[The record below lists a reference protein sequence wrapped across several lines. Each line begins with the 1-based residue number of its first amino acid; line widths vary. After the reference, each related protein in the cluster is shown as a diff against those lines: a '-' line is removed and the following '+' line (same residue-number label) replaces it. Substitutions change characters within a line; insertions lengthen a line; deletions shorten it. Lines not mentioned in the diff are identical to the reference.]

1 MTGDRDA
8 AENSV
13 EFAVASSAAAVGAA
27 ADDCDDLC
35 NALNSH
41 QTILNWLSTQNKSDA
56 RNLDDSLVREFEFQ
70 FVEDREASKRAEL

>member
-1 MTGDRDA
+1 MTGERDA

-41 QTILNWLSTQNKSDA
+41 QTILN
-56 RNLDDSLVREFEFQ
+56 
-70 FVEDREASKRAEL
+70 